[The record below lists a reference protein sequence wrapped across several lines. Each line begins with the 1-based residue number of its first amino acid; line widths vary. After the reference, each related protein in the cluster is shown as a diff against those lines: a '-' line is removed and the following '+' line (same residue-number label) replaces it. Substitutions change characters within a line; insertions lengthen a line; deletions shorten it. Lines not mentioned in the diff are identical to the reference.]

1 MKKTLKCVLL
11 LTGVLLLA
19 TSAFAESDIV
29 STVKQGCNKEINTYC
44 KAVTP
49 GEGRVLACLYA
60 HSDKLTNR
68 CEYALYDAAV
78 QLERAVAALTYIAN
92 ECRDDIKTYCSAVR
106 PGGGRIL
113 KCLESNEDKL
123 SDRCKSA
130 AKDVGL
136 R

>member
-1 MKKTLKCVLL
+1 MKKTLKCVLVL
-11 LTGVLLLA
+11 MGVLLLA
-19 TSAFAESDIV
+19 TSAFAASDIV
-29 STVKQGCNKEINTYC
+29 STVKEGCNKEINTYC

-113 KCLESNEDKL
+113 RCLESNEDKI
-123 SDRCKSA
+123 SDRCRSA

>member
-1 MKKTLKCVLL
+1 M
-11 LTGVLLLA
+11 GVLLLA
-19 TSAFAESDIV
+19 TSAFAESDLV
-29 STVKQGCNKEINTYC
+29 KTVKEGCNKEINTYC

-68 CEYALYDAAV
+68 CEFALYDVAV
-78 QLERAVAALTYIAN
+78 QLERAVAALTYLAN
-92 ECRDDIKTYCSAVR
+92 ECRDDIKTYCSEVR
-106 PGGGRIL
+106 AGGGRIHR
-113 KCLESNEDKL
+113 CLESNEDKI

>member
-1 MKKTLKCVLL
+1 MKKTLKCVLVL
-11 LTGVLLLA
+11 MGVLLLA
-19 TSAFAESDIV
+19 TSAFAASDIV
-29 STVKQGCNKEINTYC
+29 STVKEGCNKEINTYC

-113 KCLESNEDKL
+113 RCLESNENKI

>member
-11 LTGVLLLA
+11 LMGVLLLA
-19 TSAFAESDIV
+19 TSAFAESNIV
-29 STVKQGCNKEINTYC
+29 KTVKEGCKKEIKTYC
-44 KAVTP
+44 KTVTP
-49 GEGRVLACLYA
+49 GQGRVLACLYS
-60 HSDKLTNR
+60 HSEKLSNR

-92 ECRDDIKTYCSAVR
+92 ECNDDIRTYCSAIR

-113 KCLESNEDKL
+113 RCLESNEDKI
-123 SDRCKSA
+123 SDRCKRA

>member
-11 LTGVLLLA
+11 LMGVLLLA
-19 TSAFAESDIV
+19 TSAFAESNIV
-29 STVKQGCNKEINTYC
+29 KTVKEGCNKEINSYC
-44 KAVTP
+44 KTVIP
-49 GEGRVLACLYA
+49 GEGRVLACLYS
-60 HSDKLTNR
+60 HSEKLSNR

-92 ECRDDIKTYCSAVR
+92 ECRDDIRTYCSAIR

-113 KCLESNEDKL
+113 RCLESNEKKL
-123 SDRCKSA
+123 SYRCLRA

>member
-1 MKKTLKCVLL
+1 MKKTLKCMLVLL
-11 LTGVLLLA
+11 GVLLLA

-29 STVKQGCNKEINTYC
+29 RTVKEGCNKEINTYC
-44 KAVTP
+44 KTVIP

-60 HSDKLTNR
+60 HSEKLSNR
-68 CEYALYDAAV
+68 CEYALYDVAA

-92 ECRDDIKTYCSAVR
+92 ECNDDLEKYCAAVR
-106 PGGGRIL
+106 PGGGRL
-113 KCLESNEDKL
+113 LQCLENNEKKL

>member
-11 LTGVLLLA
+11 LMGVLLLA
-19 TSAFAESDIV
+19 TSAFAESNIV
-29 STVKQGCNKEINTYC
+29 KTVKEGCNKEINSYC
-44 KAVTP
+44 KTVIP
-49 GEGRVLACLYA
+49 GEGRVLACLYS
-60 HSDKLTNR
+60 HSEKLSNR

-92 ECRDDIKTYCSAVR
+92 ECRDDIRTYCSAIR

-113 KCLESNEDKL
+113 RCLESNEDKI
-123 SDRCKSA
+123 SDRCKRA

>member
-1 MKKTLKCVLL
+1 MKKTLKCVLIL
-11 LTGVLLLA
+11 LGVLLLT

-44 KAVTP
+44 KEVTP

-60 HSDKLTNR
+60 YSDKLTNR

-92 ECRDDIKTYCSAVR
+92 ECRDDIQTYCSAVR

-113 KCLESNEDKL
+113 RCLESNESKI

>member
-78 QLERAVAALTYIAN
+78 QLERAVAALTYVAN
-92 ECRDDIKTYCSAVR
+92 ECDDDLEKFCSSVT
-106 PGGGRIL
+106 PGEGRL
-113 KCLESNEDKL
+113 LQCLEKNEKKV

-130 AKDVGL
+130 LKDVGL
-136 R
+136 K